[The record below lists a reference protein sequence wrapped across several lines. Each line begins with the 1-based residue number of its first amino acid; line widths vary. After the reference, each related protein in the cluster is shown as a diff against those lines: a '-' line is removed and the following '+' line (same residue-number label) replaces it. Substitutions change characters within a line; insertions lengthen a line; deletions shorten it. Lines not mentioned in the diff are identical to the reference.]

1 MNIKDFFY
9 IRKGDRSAILI
20 LLAVAVVSLALIFAL
35 GGKNSSDPEAVP
47 FMSGRHPSAD
57 STQSS
62 KPQYYAVDGQKAER
76 FAFDP
81 NTADSTQLLRLGL
94 QPWQVRNIYRYRAKG
109 GVFRVKTDFARV
121 YGLTAGQYKELEP
134 YIQISPDY
142 RPAAEVY
149 GDRRPA
155 GGPGYGHAPSDR
167 GMQEKERRER
177 EDYPRDTLRY
187 PVKLKA
193 GEHIDVN
200 RADTTQLKKIPG
212 IGSYYARSVVRYRER
227 LGGFYSAEQL
237 LEIEGFPVE
246 ALEYVSVSAGMVRKL
261 NLNRLSVAELRRHP
275 YVNFYQAKAI
285 EGRPPQSR
293 RPVVAAGVSPA
304 SAGAP
309 CPLCHLLT
317 ACLQILLDGV
327 DELLVFLVGEIY
339 LARVHL
345 EGAAVVGTVDI
356 FRSQVEVQMA
366 QFVAV
371 GAIVTCATSAMK
383 ALRSSSVSSLRS
395 FTCPL

>member
-1 MNIKDFFY
+1 MSWKEFFY
-9 IRKGDRSAILI
+9 FQKSDRQV
-20 LLAVAVVSLALIFAL
+20 LLVALTVAVVAFGLIFL
-35 GGKNSSDPEAVP
+35 VGERHTDTDSVP
-47 FMSGRHPSAD
+47 TPAD
-57 STQSS
+57 SLGAWNGADYEKQ
-62 KPQYYAVDGQKAER
+62 PDEDYYAVEKKPHER

-81 NTADSTQLLRLGL
+81 NTADSSQLLRLGL

-149 GDRRPA
+149 GDRRPT

-167 GMQEKERRER
+167 GMQEMERRER

-200 RADTTQLKKIPG
+200 WADTTQLKKIPG

-246 ALEYVSVSAGMVRKL
+246 ALEYVSVSAAGVRKL

-285 EGRPPQSR
+285 ADYRRLKGDLHSLDDLSLLPEFPP
-293 RPVVAAGVSPA
+293 
-304 SAGAP
+304 
-309 CPLCHLLT
+309 HLL
-317 ACLQILLDGV
+317 
-327 DELLVFLVGEIY
+327 ER
-339 LARVHL
+339 LAPY
-345 EGAAVVGTVDI
+345 
-356 FRSQVEVQMA
+356 
-366 QFVAV
+366 
-371 GAIVTCATSAMK
+371 VT
-383 ALRSSSVSSLRS
+383 
-395 FTCPL
+395 F